1 MQANYNQ
8 YRVLYFHIHAVNSF
22 PGPTGDGATV
32 RSGAGTN
39 LKVGAP
45 IRRKAP
51 ENVFWSCPSTFLA
64 LKVQL
69 VVLASA
75 FVIALSLQFSQ
86 FLVCCS
92 YNHFA
97 PFPAICKSGGTCP
110 SRALWSRRHWLRV
123 FLSCRGS
130 SHVMFHSGGL
140 YGIGHRYTAV
150 IVGCIV
156 KTLSTLFSI

>member
-75 FVIALSLQFSQ
+75 FVMVSIQFRQ

-92 YNHFA
+92 STHDA
-97 PFPAICKSGGTCP
+97 PCAQPFVKVGA
-110 SRALWSRRHWLRV
+110 RAPVPYGVGATDSA
-123 FLSCRGS
+123 
-130 SHVMFHSGGL
+130 SHSVSV
-140 YGIGHRYTAV
+140 YTAHGYK
-150 IVGCIV
+150 IILLGR
-156 KTLSTLFSI
+156 STV